1 MTKRISFP
9 FLALGGALALA
20 GCSKPI
26 DLDMRS
32 LWNGFDT
39 STATADPTARPAPD
53 AQGVISYP
61 TYQVALAR
69 RGETANDVAARL
81 GIDGAALARANGI
94 SAGAVLRDGELLTLP
109 AGTRVGSG
117 TSALP
122 AGTEPRRH
130 AVQQGETAFSIA
142 RLYDVPVQSL
152 AQLNNLDDQLA
163 VRPGQTILIPV
174 IGAATAAPTAPG
186 AGSPT
191 PTPPSSTTPL
201 PASSPAPIATT
212 AAAAT
217 TTTAATTTAATTTAT
232 SAPPPPQPSPDLPTT
247 SASQPAQSS
256 ARLVTPMQGPIV
268 RAYSKGRND
277 GIDIGG
283 SPGTPVKAA
292 DSGTVAAITQNTEG
306 AKVVVIRHS
315 GGLLTVYINL
325 TDMTVSQG
333 SSVSR
338 GQVIGKLSGAAP
350 SLHFEVRRGLESL
363 DPSDFLP

>member
-9 FLALGGALALA
+9 LLALGGALVLA

-61 TYQVALAR
+61 TYQVVLAR

-81 GIDGAALARANGI
+81 GVDGAALARANGI
-94 SAGAVLRDGELLTLP
+94 SAGAVLRDGELLSLP
-109 AGTRVGSG
+109 AGMRVGSG

-163 VRPGQTILIPV
+163 VRTGQTILIPV

-201 PASSPAPIATT
+201 PASSPAPIAATAAAAATT
-212 AAAAT
+212 AAAAP
-217 TTTAATTTAATTTAT
+217 
-232 SAPPPPQPSPDLPTT
+232 APAPQPKPDLPTT
-247 SASQPAQSS
+247 SASQPAQGS

-283 SPGTPVKAA
+283 SPGTPIKAA
-292 DSGTVAAITQNTEG
+292 DSGTIAAITQNADG
-306 AKVVVIRHS
+306 AKVLVIRHS
-315 GGLLTVYINL
+315 GGLLTAYINL
-325 TDMTVSQG
+325 TDITVSQG